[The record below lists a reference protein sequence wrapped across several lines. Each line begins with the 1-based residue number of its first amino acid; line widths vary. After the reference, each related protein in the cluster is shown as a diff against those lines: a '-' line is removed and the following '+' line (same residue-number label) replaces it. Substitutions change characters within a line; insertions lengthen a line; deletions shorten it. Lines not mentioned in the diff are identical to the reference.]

1 MSDKKIVLVTGGN
14 SGIGLACVKHFVN
27 KNMQVIATGR
37 RELKALKNLSD
48 EDKVLLDKID
58 YQQIDVANEQSVI
71 KLFAHIQ
78 KQYGH
83 LDIAVNNAGVAGVTD
98 KALHD
103 VNLDEYDYVMD
114 INQKAVWRCIQEEV
128 KLMLPQQKGAIVNIS
143 SVAGL
148 KASKVSALY
157 GMSKFAVNGLTKC
170 AAVTYA
176 DKGIRVNAVCPA
188 PVDTPLMQSD
198 ETLSHFLKNAGSFI
212 PMGRA
217 GTSDEVANLVVWLS
231 CDEAS
236 WMTGAIVPI
245 DGGTTA

>member
-1 MSDKKIVLVTGGN
+1 MSKIVLVTGGN

-27 KNMQVIATGR
+27 QKMQVITTGR

-48 EDKVLLDKID
+48 EDKVILDQVD
-58 YQQIDVANEQSVI
+58 YQQMDVANEKDI
-71 KLFAHIQ
+71 IALFTHIQ

-176 DKGIRVNAVCPA
+176 DQGIRVNAVCPA

-212 PMGRA
+212 PMGRS

-245 DGGTTA
+245 DGGASA